1 MFSLRK
7 VNETL
12 RENVEEQRATRTGV
26 NNVVDILQEQLDI
39 QKSEALQR
47 REDAIESKRSR
58 GALIAGAGAG
68 AASAGLFQGE
78 GASAEEGGRGF
89 FGNLKLGAALAA
101 GFVTT
106 KAAVN
111 TARRLIGGGRGDGK
125 AEVESRRAEA
135 ERLAK
140 AQAAERQVRTA
151 QAESERFAR
160 TAENLET
167 SRRAG
172 VVDSEAQA
180 RRTTSLINEYYRG
193 SDSPEARQAAA
204 DQRIRIANQIA
215 TRNTLRRLQ
224 NINAAPLDVAPTNVQ
239 TDAPARTMFAEGDRV
254 SYTRVDGTTVDA
266 TVRKTL
272 DNGRVQLKFE
282 GGGPIAVDAERIANS
297 IDKSVPK
304 LTEAVENTGPKITS
318 AVDASTNKLSSAID
332 NSLNKSLRVA
342 GAFSI
347 EGAAEEAARFGAS
360 KTTGGVS
367 KALGTTARV
376 LGSLPSIAASI
387 VVGGLFENQ
396 AGDGTLAGVID
407 AQALALF
414 DTMRSGETD
423 KKILEAR
430 DALLNR
436 VSDSIY
442 SPIATKQHKA
452 LAMLSDQEVLNLANM
467 VYAKTSGQV
476 RGAVN
481 QLGITQGELS
491 SARFGQGRQK
501 FGEELNALDLLAINT
516 ADQLRADNISA
527 MTGTGNTIN
536 YYNYMNP
543 EGVKGENAGS
553 VFLLPDA
560 PVLDPMDP
568 VSRFFSGN

>member
-58 GALIAGAGAG
+58 GALIAGTGAG
-68 AASAGLFQGE
+68 VASAGLFQDEGKSGE
-78 GASAEEGGRGF
+78 ETGTGILGG
-89 FGNLKLGAALAA
+89 LKFGAALAA
-101 GFVTT
+101 GAGAT
-106 KAAVN
+106 KAVVG
-111 TARRLIGGGRGDGK
+111 TARRLIGGGRGDGR
-125 AEVESRRAEA
+125 AEAKSRRAEA
-135 ERLAK
+135 KRLAL
-140 AQAAERQVRTA
+140 AQEADRQVRA
-151 QAESERFAR
+151 SQVESERFAR

-167 SRRAG
+167 SKRAG

-180 RRTTSLINEYYRG
+180 RRTTSLINDYYRG

-204 DQRIRIANQIA
+204 DQRIRIENEIK

-224 NINAAPLDVAPTNVQ
+224 NINAGPLDIAPTNVQ

-297 IDKSVPK
+297 IDKSAQAIE
-304 LTEAVENTGPKITS
+304 TAGPKIT
-318 AVDASTNKLSSAID
+318 DAGKTASSKITSAID
-332 NSLNKSLRVA
+332 TSFNKSLRAV

-360 KTTGGVS
+360 STSGGVS
-367 KALGTTARV
+367 RALGTTARV
-376 LGSLPSIAASI
+376 LGSLPAIAGSI

-396 AGDGTLAGVID
+396 AGDGTLSGVID

-430 DALLNR
+430 NALFDI

-442 SPIATKQHKA
+442 SPLALPEHKA
-452 LAMLSDQEVLNLANM
+452 LAMLNDQEVLNLANM
-467 VYAKTSGQV
+467 VYAKTAGQI
-476 RGAVN
+476 RGAVGT
-481 QLGITQGELS
+481 LGETQGELS
-491 SARFGQGRQK
+491 SARLGKGPAK
-501 FGEELNALDLLAINT
+501 YGEELNALDLLAINT
-516 ADQLRADNISA
+516 ADQLRADNFLA
-527 MTGTGNTIN
+527 ATGPGNTFN
-536 YYNYMNP
+536 FNNYMNP
-543 EGVKGENAGS
+543 EGVQSQGAGS
-553 VFLLPDA
+553 VYLLPDA
-560 PVLDPMDP
+560 PVFDTMDP